1 MDKNKQIH
9 SQIKIHNKYL
19 KSITK
24 IDKYKKLDSTSTT
37 EYTTDQSYT
46 LVNQAINIRKSN
58 KEVTKEIEHINNN
71 NR

>member
-37 EYTTDQSYT
+37 EYTTD
-46 LVNQAINIRKSN
+46 
-58 KEVTKEIEHINNN
+58 
-71 NR
+71 